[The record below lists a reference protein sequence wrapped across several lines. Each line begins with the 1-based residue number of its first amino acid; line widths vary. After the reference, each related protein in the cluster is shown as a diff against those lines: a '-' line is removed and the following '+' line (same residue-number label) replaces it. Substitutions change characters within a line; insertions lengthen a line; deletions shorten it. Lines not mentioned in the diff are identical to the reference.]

1 MAKQS
6 ILIGTIANDGTGT
19 NLREGGD
26 IINDNF
32 NEIYTAIG
40 DGSIIDSS
48 LFRNVIGGTG
58 IGENLVGNDLTL
70 SVDATVVTATST
82 TTLTNKTIDLADN
95 TIEKA
100 GSSVSTLAGTE
111 VFTNKNLTAPTNT
124 FQPISFADSSSTIAQ
139 VGLGETLG
147 IIGGSG
153 IETTITGDTV
163 SIAITGITGT
173 DLAANANI
181 LNTQLANDYVTIGY
195 TNVAL
200 GSAATTVSGLSIS
213 GFAQFT
219 ANASASSIRFNH
231 ADFAS
236 FPSNVTYS
244 GTPALDEDTGK
255 PYFATATGYIEVLTE
270 STSILPSGTPISSPV
285 AGDTLSYNGTIW
297 AQAQTPISQLLVTES
312 GTGFLFTGAGF
323 ASTSG
328 DNPDLHLKK
337 GQTYYFIN
345 NAGGSHPFRIQST
358 SGSSGTVYNDGV
370 TNNAGS
376 TGAIILHV
384 QMDAPATLYY
394 QCTAHAALNGTIS
407 IT

>member
-6 ILIGTIANDGTGT
+6 INIGTIANDGTGT

-26 IINDNF
+26 IVNDNF

-40 DGSIIDSS
+40 DGSTINTA
-48 LFRNVIGGTG
+48 LFRNIIGGDG

-70 SVDATVVTATST
+70 SADVSADSTA
-82 TTLTNKTIDLADN
+82 TLTNKTIDIASNTIQNANLLPAISIADN
-95 TIEKA
+95 
-100 GSSVSTLAGTE
+100 
-111 VFTNKNLTAPTNT
+111 
-124 FQPISFADSSSTIAQ
+124 SSTVTQIA
-139 VGLGETLG
+139 LGETLG
-147 IIGGSG
+147 IVGGGG
-153 IETTITGDTV
+153 IETTVTGDTL
-163 SIAITGITGT
+163 SIAISGITGT

-181 LNTQLANDYVTIGY
+181 LNTQLANDYVTLGY

-200 GSAATTVSGLSIS
+200 GSTATTVSGLSIT
-213 GFAQFT
+213 GFAQFVTT
-219 ANASASSIRFNH
+219 AENSAIRFNH
-231 ADFAS
+231 SDFAS
-236 FPSNVTYS
+236 FPLYSTYT

-337 GQTYYFIN
+337 GQTYYFVN

-358 SGSSGTVYNDGV
+358 TGTGGTVYNDGV

>member
-32 NEIYTAIG
+32 DEIYTAIG

-111 VFTNKNLTAPTNT
+111 VFTNKNLTSSTNT
-124 FQPISFADSSSTIAQ
+124 FQPISIADNSSTVTQIN
-139 VGLGETLG
+139 LGETLG
-147 IIGGSG
+147 IVGGGG
-153 IETTITGDTV
+153 IETTVTGDTV

-181 LNTQLANDYVTIGY
+181 LNTQLANDYVTLGY

-200 GSAATTVSGLSIS
+200 GSVATTVNGLSIS
-213 GFAQFT
+213 GAAQLLV
-219 ANASASSIRFNH
+219 NASASSVRFNH

-236 FPSNVTYS
+236 FPSNTTYS
-244 GTPALDEDTGK
+244 GTPALDEATEK
-255 PYFATATGYIEVLTE
+255 PYIATVSGYKELISLTD
-270 STSILPSGTPISSPV
+270 LSPV
-285 AGDTLSYNGTIW
+285 AGDTLFYNGTIW
-297 AQAQTPISQLLVTES
+297 ANTQTPISQLLVTES

-345 NAGGSHPFRIQST
+345 NAGGSHPYRIQST
-358 SGSSGTVYNDGV
+358 TGIGGTVYNDGV
-370 TNNAGS
+370 TNNAAT
-376 TGAIILHV
+376 TGAIIFHV

>member
-111 VFTNKNLTAPTNT
+111 VFTNKNLTSPTNT
-124 FQPISFADSSSTIAQ
+124 FQPISIADSSSTIVQ

-213 GFAQFT
+213 CFAQFT

-255 PYFATATGYIEVLTE
+255 PYIATASGWKELISLTD
-270 STSILPSGTPISSPV
+270 LSPV

>member
-6 ILIGTIANDGTGT
+6 IDIGSIANDGTGS

-26 IINDNF
+26 IVNDNF

-40 DGSIIDSS
+40 DGSTINTA
-48 LFRNVIGGTG
+48 LFRNVIGGDG
-58 IGENLVGNDLTL
+58 IDENLVGNDLTL
-70 SVDATVVTATST
+70 SAEVSADSTA
-82 TTLTNKTIDLADN
+82 TLTNKTIDIASNTIQNANLLPAISIADN
-95 TIEKA
+95 
-100 GSSVSTLAGTE
+100 
-111 VFTNKNLTAPTNT
+111 
-124 FQPISFADSSSTIAQ
+124 SSTVTQIA
-139 VGLGETLG
+139 LGETLG
-147 IIGGSG
+147 IIGGGG
-153 IETTITGDTV
+153 INTTVTGSSV
-163 SIAITGITGT
+163 SIAIQNITNT
-173 DLAANANI
+173 ELDANAGI
-181 LNTQLANDYVTIGY
+181 LNTQLANDYVTLGY

-200 GSAATTVSGLSIS
+200 GSSATTVSGLSIT
-213 GFAQFT
+213 GFAQFVTT
-219 ANASASSIRFNH
+219 AQNSAIRFNH
-231 ADFAS
+231 TDFAS
-236 FPSNVTYS
+236 FPLYTSYY
-244 GTPALDEDTGK
+244 GTPALADDTNK
-255 PYFATATGYIEVLTE
+255 PYIATASGYIELLTE

-337 GQTYYFIN
+337 GQTYYFVN

-358 SGSSGTVYNDGV
+358 TGTGGTVYNDGV

>member
-32 NEIYTAIG
+32 DEIYTAIG

-58 IGENLVGNDLTL
+58 IGSNLVGNDLTL

-111 VFTNKNLTAPTNT
+111 VFTNKNLTSSTNT
-124 FQPISFADSSSTIAQ
+124 FQPISIADNSSTVTQIN
-139 VGLGETLG
+139 LGETLG
-147 IIGGSG
+147 IVGGGG
-153 IETTITGDTV
+153 IETTVTGDTV

-181 LNTQLANDYVTIGY
+181 LNTQLANDYVTLGY

-200 GSAATTVSGLSIS
+200 GSVATTVNGLSIS
-213 GFAQFT
+213 GAAQFLV
-219 ANASASSIRFNH
+219 NASASSVRFNH
-231 ADFAS
+231 ANFAS
-236 FPSNVTYS
+236 FPSNTTYS
-244 GTPALDEDTGK
+244 GTPALDEATEK
-255 PYFATATGYIEVLTE
+255 PYIATVSGYKELISLTD
-270 STSILPSGTPISSPV
+270 LSPV
-285 AGDTLSYNGTIW
+285 AGDTLFYNGTIW
-297 AQAQTPISQLLVTES
+297 ANTQTPISQLLVTES

-345 NAGGSHPFRIQST
+345 NAGGSHPYRIQST
-358 SGSSGTVYNDGV
+358 TGIGGTVYNDGV
-370 TNNAGS
+370 TNNAAT
-376 TGAIILHV
+376 TGAIIFHV

>member
-32 NEIYTAIG
+32 DEIYTAIG
-40 DGSIIDSS
+40 DGSTINTA

-111 VFTNKNLTAPTNT
+111 VFTNKNLTSPTNT
-124 FQPISFADSSSTIAQ
+124 FQPISIADNSSTVTQIN
-139 VGLGETLG
+139 LGETLG
-147 IIGGSG
+147 IVGGGG
-153 IETTITGDTV
+153 IETTVTGDTV

-181 LNTQLANDYVTIGY
+181 LNTQLANDYVTLGY

-200 GSAATTVSGLSIS
+200 GSVATTVNGLSIS
-213 GFAQFT
+213 GAAQFLV
-219 ANASASSIRFNH
+219 NASASSVRFNH

-236 FPSNVTYS
+236 FPSNTTYS
-244 GTPALDEDTGK
+244 GTPALDEATEK
-255 PYFATATGYIEVLTE
+255 PYIATVSGYKELISLTD
-270 STSILPSGTPISSPV
+270 LSPV
-285 AGDTLSYNGTIW
+285 AGDTLFYNGTIW
-297 AQAQTPISQLLVTES
+297 ANTQTPISQLLVTES

-345 NAGGSHPFRIQST
+345 NAGGSHPYRIQST
-358 SGSSGTVYNDGV
+358 TGTGGTVYNDGV
-370 TNNAGS
+370 TNNAAT
-376 TGAIILHV
+376 TGAIIFHV

>member
-32 NEIYTAIG
+32 DEIYTAIG
-40 DGSIIDSS
+40 DGSTINTA
-48 LFRNVIGGTG
+48 LFRNVIGGDG
-58 IGENLVGNDLTL
+58 IDENLVGNDLTL
-70 SVDATVVTATST
+70 SAEVSADSTA
-82 TTLTNKTIDLADN
+82 TLTNKTIDIASN
-95 TIEKA
+95 TIQNA
-100 GSSVSTLAGTE
+100 
-111 VFTNKNLTAPTNT
+111 NLLPAIN
-124 FQPISFADSSSTIAQ
+124 IADSSSTITQIA
-139 VGLGETLG
+139 LGETLG
-147 IIGGSG
+147 IIGGGG
-153 IETTITGDTV
+153 INTTVTGDSV
-163 SIAITGITGT
+163 SIAIQNITNT
-173 DLAANANI
+173 ELDANAGI
-181 LNTQLANDYVTIGY
+181 LNTQLANYFVTLGY

-200 GSAATTVSGLSIS
+200 GSTATTVSGLSIT
-213 GFAQFT
+213 GFAQFVTT
-219 ANASASSIRFNH
+219 AENSAIRFNH
-231 ADFAS
+231 SDFAS
-236 FPSNVTYS
+236 FPLYSTYT

-297 AQAQTPISQLLVTES
+297 TQTQTPISQLLVTGS

-358 SGSSGTVYNDGV
+358 TGTGGTVYNDGV

>member
-6 ILIGTIANDGTGT
+6 ISIGTIANDGTGT

-32 NEIYTAIG
+32 DEIYTAIG

-58 IGENLVGNDLTL
+58 IGENLVGNNLTL

-111 VFTNKNLTAPTNT
+111 VFTNKNLTSSTNT
-124 FQPISFADSSSTIAQ
+124 FQPISIADNSSTVTQIN
-139 VGLGETLG
+139 LGETLG
-147 IIGGSG
+147 IVGGGG
-153 IETTITGDTV
+153 IETTVTGDTV

-181 LNTQLANDYVTIGY
+181 LNTQLANDYVTLGY

-200 GSAATTVSGLSIS
+200 GSTATTVNGLSIS
-213 GFAQFT
+213 GAAQLLV
-219 ANASASSIRFNH
+219 NASASSVRFNH

-236 FPSNVTYS
+236 FPSNTTYS
-244 GTPALDEDTGK
+244 GTPALDEATLK
-255 PYFATATGYIEVLTE
+255 PYIATVSGYKELISLTD
-270 STSILPSGTPISSPV
+270 LSPV
-285 AGDTLSYNGTIW
+285 AGDTLFYNGTIW
-297 AQAQTPISQLLVTES
+297 ANTQTPISQLLVTES

-345 NAGGSHPFRIQST
+345 NAGGSHPYRIQST
-358 SGSSGTVYNDGV
+358 TGIGGTVYNDGV
-370 TNNAGS
+370 TNNAAT
-376 TGAIILHV
+376 TGAIIFHV

>member
-111 VFTNKNLTAPTNT
+111 VFTNKNLTSPTNT
-124 FQPISFADSSSTIAQ
+124 FQPISIADSSSTIVQ

-147 IIGGSG
+147 IIGASG
-153 IETTITGDTV
+153 IETTVTGDTL

-173 DLAANANI
+173 DLDANANI
-181 LNTQLANDYVTIGY
+181 LNTQLPNDYVTIGY

-244 GTPALDEDTGK
+244 GTPALDEDTDK
-255 PYFATATGYIEVLTE
+255 PYIATATGWKELISLTD
-270 STSILPSGTPISSPV
+270 LSPV
-285 AGDTLSYNGTIW
+285 AGDTLLYNGTIW
-297 AQAQTPISQLLVTES
+297 ANTQTPISQLLVTES

>member
-6 ILIGTIANDGTGT
+6 ISIGSIANDGTGS
-19 NLREGGD
+19 NLRDGGD

-40 DGSIIDSS
+40 DGSIINTA

-58 IGENLVGNDLTL
+58 IDENLVGNDLTL
-70 SVDATVVTATST
+70 TADVSADST
-82 TTLTNKTIDLADN
+82 ATLTNKTIDIASN
-95 TIEKA
+95 TIQNA
-100 GSSVSTLAGTE
+100 
-111 VFTNKNLTAPTNT
+111 NLLPA
-124 FQPISFADSSSTIAQ
+124 ISIVDNSSTVTQIA
-139 VGLGETLG
+139 LGETLG
-147 IIGGSG
+147 IIGGGG
-153 IETTITGDTV
+153 INTTVTGDSI
-163 SIAITGITGT
+163 SIAIQNITNT
-173 DLAANANI
+173 ELDANAGI
-181 LNTQLANDYVTIGY
+181 LNTQLANDFVTLGY

-200 GSAATTVSGLSIS
+200 GSTATTVSGLSIT
-213 GFAQFT
+213 GFAQFVTT
-219 ANASASSIRFNH
+219 ASNSAIRFNH
-231 ADFAS
+231 NDFAS

-244 GTPALDEDTGK
+244 GTPALDEDTDK
-255 PYFATATGYIEVLTE
+255 PYIATASGWKELISLTD
-270 STSILPSGTPISSPV
+270 LSPV

-337 GQTYYFIN
+337 GQTYYFVN

-358 SGSSGTVYNDGV
+358 TGTGGTVYNDGV

>member
-32 NEIYTAIG
+32 DEIYTAIG
-40 DGSIIDSS
+40 DGSTINTA

-111 VFTNKNLTAPTNT
+111 VFTNKNLTSPTNT
-124 FQPISFADSSSTIAQ
+124 FQPISIADNSSTVTQIN
-139 VGLGETLG
+139 LGETLG
-147 IIGGSG
+147 IVGGGG
-153 IETTITGDTV
+153 IETTVTGDTL

-181 LNTQLANDYVTIGY
+181 LNTQLANDYVTLGY

-200 GSAATTVSGLSIS
+200 GSVATTVNGLSIS
-213 GFAQFT
+213 GAAQFLV
-219 ANASASSIRFNH
+219 NASASSVRFNH
-231 ADFAS
+231 ANFAS
-236 FPSNVTYS
+236 FPSNTTYS
-244 GTPALDEDTGK
+244 GTPALDEATEK
-255 PYFATATGYIEVLTE
+255 PYIATVSGYKELISLTD
-270 STSILPSGTPISSPV
+270 LSPV
-285 AGDTLSYNGTIW
+285 AGDTLFYNGTIW
-297 AQAQTPISQLLVTES
+297 ANTQTPISQLLVTES

-345 NAGGSHPFRIQST
+345 NAGGSHPYRIQST
-358 SGSSGTVYNDGV
+358 TGTGGTVYNDGV
-370 TNNAGS
+370 TNNAAT
-376 TGAIILHV
+376 TGAIIFHV

>member
-32 NEIYTAIG
+32 DEIYTAIG

-58 IGENLVGNDLTL
+58 IGSNLVGNDLTL

-111 VFTNKNLTAPTNT
+111 VFTNKNLTSPTNT
-124 FQPISFADSSSTIAQ
+124 FQPISITDNSSTVTQIA
-139 VGLGETLG
+139 LGETLG
-147 IIGGSG
+147 IIGGGG
-153 IETTITGDTV
+153 IETTVTGDTL

-181 LNTQLANDYVTIGY
+181 LNTQLANDYVTLGY

-200 GSAATTVSGLSIS
+200 GSVATTVNGLSIS
-213 GFAQFT
+213 GAAQFLV
-219 ANASASSIRFNH
+219 NASASSVRFNH
-231 ADFAS
+231 ANFAS
-236 FPSNVTYS
+236 FPSNTTFS
-244 GTPALDEDTGK
+244 GTPALDEATEK
-255 PYFATATGYIEVLTE
+255 PYIATVSGYKELISLTD
-270 STSILPSGTPISSPV
+270 LSPV
-285 AGDTLSYNGTIW
+285 AGDTLFYNGTIW
-297 AQAQTPISQLLVTES
+297 ANTQTPISQLLVTEN

-345 NAGGSHPFRIQST
+345 NAGGSHPYRIQST
-358 SGSSGTVYNDGV
+358 TGIGGTVYNDGV
-370 TNNAGS
+370 TNNAAT
-376 TGAIILHV
+376 TGAIIFHV

>member
-6 ILIGTIANDGTGT
+6 IQIGTIANDGTGT

-32 NEIYTAIG
+32 DEIYTAIG

-58 IGENLVGNDLTL
+58 IGSNLVGNDLTL

-111 VFTNKNLTAPTNT
+111 VFTNKNLTSPTNT
-124 FQPISFADSSSTIAQ
+124 FQPISITDNSSTVTQIA
-139 VGLGETLG
+139 LGETLG
-147 IIGGSG
+147 IIGGGG
-153 IETTITGDTV
+153 IETTVTGDTL

-181 LNTQLANDYVTIGY
+181 LNTQLANDYVTLGY

-200 GSAATTVSGLSIS
+200 GSVATTVNGLSIS
-213 GFAQFT
+213 GAAQFLV
-219 ANASASSIRFNH
+219 NASASSVRFNH
-231 ADFAS
+231 ANFAS
-236 FPSNVTYS
+236 FPSNTTFS
-244 GTPALDEDTGK
+244 GTPALDEATEK
-255 PYFATATGYIEVLTE
+255 PYIATVSGYKELISLTD
-270 STSILPSGTPISSPV
+270 LSPV
-285 AGDTLSYNGTIW
+285 AGDTLFYNGTIW
-297 AQAQTPISQLLVTES
+297 ANTQTPISQLLVTEN

-345 NAGGSHPFRIQST
+345 NAGGSHPYRIQST
-358 SGSSGTVYNDGV
+358 TGIGGTVYNDGV
-370 TNNAGS
+370 TNNAAT
-376 TGAIILHV
+376 TGAIIFHV

>member
-124 FQPISFADSSSTIAQ
+124 FQPISIADSSSTIVQ

-147 IIGGSG
+147 IIGASG
-153 IETTITGDTV
+153 IETTVTGDTL

-255 PYFATATGYIEVLTE
+255 PYIATATGWKELISLTD
-270 STSILPSGTPISSPV
+270 LSPV
-285 AGDTLSYNGTIW
+285 AGDTLFYNGTIW
-297 AQAQTPISQLLVTES
+297 ANTQTPISQLLVTES

>member
-19 NLREGGD
+19 NLRDGGD

-32 NEIYTAIG
+32 DEIYTAIG

-58 IGENLVGNDLTL
+58 IGSNLVGNDLTL

-111 VFTNKNLTAPTNT
+111 VFTNKNLTSPTNT
-124 FQPISFADSSSTIAQ
+124 FQPISITDNSSTVTQIN
-139 VGLGETLG
+139 LGETLG
-147 IIGGSG
+147 IIGGGG
-153 IETTITGDTV
+153 IETTVTGDTL

-181 LNTQLANDYVTIGY
+181 LNTQLANDYVTLGY

-200 GSAATTVSGLSIS
+200 GSVATTVNGLSIS
-213 GFAQFT
+213 GAAQLLV
-219 ANASASSIRFNH
+219 NASASSVRFNH
-231 ADFAS
+231 ANFAS
-236 FPSNVTYS
+236 FPSNTTYS
-244 GTPALDEDTGK
+244 GTPALDEATEK
-255 PYFATATGYIEVLTE
+255 PYIATVSGYKELISLTD
-270 STSILPSGTPISSPV
+270 LSPV
-285 AGDTLSYNGTIW
+285 AGDTLFYNGTIW
-297 AQAQTPISQLLVTES
+297 ANTQTPISQLLVTES

-345 NAGGSHPFRIQST
+345 NAGGSHPYRIQST
-358 SGSSGTVYNDGV
+358 TGTGGTVYNDGV
-370 TNNAGS
+370 TNNAAT
-376 TGAIILHV
+376 TGAIIFHV

>member
-255 PYFATATGYIEVLTE
+255 PYIATATGWKELISLTD
-270 STSILPSGTPISSPV
+270 LSPV

-358 SGSSGTVYNDGV
+358 TGTGGTVYNDGV

>member
-111 VFTNKNLTAPTNT
+111 VFTNKNLTSPTNT
-124 FQPISFADSSSTIAQ
+124 FQPISIADSSSTIVQ

-147 IIGGSG
+147 IIGASG
-153 IETTITGDTV
+153 IETTVTGDTL

-236 FPSNVTYS
+236 FPSNTTYS

-255 PYFATATGYIEVLTE
+255 PYIATATGWKELISLTD
-270 STSILPSGTPISSPV
+270 LSPV

-358 SGSSGTVYNDGV
+358 TGTGGTVYNDGV

>member
-32 NEIYTAIG
+32 DEIYTAIG

-58 IGENLVGNDLTL
+58 IGENLVGNNLTL

-111 VFTNKNLTAPTNT
+111 VFTNKNLTSSTNT
-124 FQPISFADSSSTIAQ
+124 FQPISIADNSSTVTQIN
-139 VGLGETLG
+139 LGETLG
-147 IIGGSG
+147 IIGGGG
-153 IETTITGDTV
+153 IETTVTGDTV

-200 GSAATTVSGLSIS
+200 GSVATTVNGLSIS
-213 GFAQFT
+213 GAAQFLV
-219 ANASASSIRFNH
+219 NASASSVRFNH

-236 FPSNVTYS
+236 FPSNTTYS
-244 GTPALDEDTGK
+244 GTPALDEATEK
-255 PYFATATGYIEVLTE
+255 PYIATVSGYKELISLTD
-270 STSILPSGTPISSPV
+270 LSPV
-285 AGDTLSYNGTIW
+285 AGDTLFYNGTIW
-297 AQAQTPISQLLVTES
+297 ANTQTPISQLLVTES

-358 SGSSGTVYNDGV
+358 TGTGGTVYNDGV
-370 TNNAGS
+370 TNNAAT
-376 TGAIILHV
+376 TGAIIFHV

>member
-32 NEIYTAIG
+32 DEIYTAIG
-40 DGSIIDSS
+40 DGSTINTA

-111 VFTNKNLTAPTNT
+111 VFTNKNLTSPTNT
-124 FQPISFADSSSTIAQ
+124 FQPISIADNSSTVTQIN
-139 VGLGETLG
+139 LGETLG
-147 IIGGSG
+147 IVGGGG
-153 IETTITGDTV
+153 IETTVTGDTV

-181 LNTQLANDYVTIGY
+181 LNTQLANDYVTLGY

-200 GSAATTVSGLSIS
+200 GSVATTVNGLSIS
-213 GFAQFT
+213 GAAQFLV
-219 ANASASSIRFNH
+219 NASASSVRFNH
-231 ADFAS
+231 ANFAS
-236 FPSNVTYS
+236 FPSNTTYLATVS
-244 GTPALDEDTGK
+244 GYKEL
-255 PYFATATGYIEVLTE
+255 ISLTD
-270 STSILPSGTPISSPV
+270 LSPV
-285 AGDTLSYNGTIW
+285 AGDTLFYNGTIW
-297 AQAQTPISQLLVTES
+297 ANTQTPISQLLVTES

-345 NAGGSHPFRIQST
+345 NAGGSHPYRIQST
-358 SGSSGTVYNDGV
+358 TGTGGTVYNDGV
-370 TNNAGS
+370 TNNAAT
-376 TGAIILHV
+376 TGAIIFHV

>member
-6 ILIGTIANDGTGT
+6 IQIGTIANDGTGT
-19 NLREGGD
+19 NLRDGGD

-32 NEIYTAIG
+32 DEIYTAIG

-58 IGENLVGNDLTL
+58 IGENLVGNNLTL

-111 VFTNKNLTAPTNT
+111 VFTNKNLTSSTNT
-124 FQPISFADSSSTIAQ
+124 FQPISIADNSSTVTQIN
-139 VGLGETLG
+139 LGETLG
-147 IIGGSG
+147 IVGGGG
-153 IETTITGDTV
+153 IETTVTGDTV

-181 LNTQLANDYVTIGY
+181 LNTQLANDYVTLGY

-200 GSAATTVSGLSIS
+200 GSTATTVNGLSIS
-213 GFAQFT
+213 GAAQLLV
-219 ANASASSIRFNH
+219 NASASSVRFNH

-236 FPSNVTYS
+236 FPSNTTYS
-244 GTPALDEDTGK
+244 GTPALDEATLK
-255 PYFATATGYIEVLTE
+255 PYIATVSGYKELISLTD
-270 STSILPSGTPISSPV
+270 LSPV
-285 AGDTLSYNGTIW
+285 AGDTLFYNGTIW
-297 AQAQTPISQLLVTES
+297 ANTQTPISQLLVTES

-345 NAGGSHPFRIQST
+345 NAGGSHPYRIQST
-358 SGSSGTVYNDGV
+358 TGIGGTVYNDGV
-370 TNNAGS
+370 TNNAAT
-376 TGAIILHV
+376 TGAIIFHV